1 MNELEREIELS
12 EYLEQWVNSH
22 YGEWSA
28 FYYDVSRNRRNG
40 IYLLKDGSS
49 LMDLVITIHSHL
61 EEIFAVPDNNSHL
74 IPAQFASVSHLIG
87 YLKWFKSYVD
97 TFKPHIEKNITG
109 GVIDNY
115 ILSGICEMVGQI
127 DQVVDR
133 CVKVYGSDNALPHP
147 FQQLRGKLFNKDVD
161 GFVELVSGILK
172 GVPYLTRKKK
182 FDEGH
187 FQTMLQILLTV
198 LGFEPNVEAV
208 QSDGRVDMV
217 IRLNDLTYIFEFK
230 YTQGKRSQASVAL
243 QQIKD
248 KKYANSYKLFS
259 KEIIGVGVSF
269 CEATKNINGMKHEVL
284 YER

>member
-1 MNELEREIELS
+1 MNEYVREIQLS

-22 YGEWSA
+22 YGEWNA
-28 FYYDVSRNRRNG
+28 FYHDVGQNKRNG
-40 IYLLKDGSS
+40 IYLLKGGTS

-61 EEIFAVPDNNSHL
+61 EEKFAPPYNNTHL

-97 TFKPHIEKNITG
+97 KHKPIIEKNITD

-115 ILSGICEMVGQI
+115 IISGICEMVDQI
-127 DQVVDR
+127 DQMVDR
-133 CVKVYGSDNALPHP
+133 CIKVYGDDSLPKP
-147 FQQLRGKLFNKDVD
+147 FQRLREKLFNKDVE
-161 GFVELVSGILK
+161 GFVELVSGVLK
-172 GVPYLTRKKK
+172 SIQYLSRKKK

-187 FQTMLQILLTV
+187 FQTMLQILLNV
-198 LGFEPNVEAV
+198 LGFEPTAEAV
-208 QSDGRVDMV
+208 QSDGRIDMV

-230 YTQGKRSQASVAL
+230 YTQGKRSQASMAL

-248 KKYANSYKLFS
+248 KKYADPYKLVS

-269 CEATKNINGMKHEVL
+269 CEATKNVNGMKHEVL